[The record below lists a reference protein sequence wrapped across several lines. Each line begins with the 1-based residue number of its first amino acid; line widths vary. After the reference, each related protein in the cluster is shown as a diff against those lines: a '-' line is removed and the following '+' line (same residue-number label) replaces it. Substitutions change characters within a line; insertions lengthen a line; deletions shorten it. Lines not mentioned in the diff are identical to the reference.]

1 MVELEEVQLSKNTIT
16 AIPPLGG
23 LTALKSF
30 TINNNSLTEIPES
43 IGKCAALEE
52 FAAASNSIAA
62 VPDRSFLRLARAPI
76 KRRVYFSTLWD
87 SLFSSFLHPR
97 AATRAGSLLDV
108 FQEWRG
114 CTRMSLV

>member
-62 VPDRSFLRLARAPI
+62 VPERLVHARPLIEAYFPVYVYRIVFFSF
-76 KRRVYFSTLWD
+76 
-87 SLFSSFLHPR
+87 
-97 AATRAGSLLDV
+97 GDV
-108 FQEWRG
+108 VLESPQVCIIFPF
-114 CTRMSLV
+114 